1 VKIFEL
7 SSYFDNFSQMPRRK
21 VVSKARDHG
30 GARLK
35 RLRSQMGMT
44 MREFGKEFNVGFSS
58 ISHWENGAHTIPGS
72 VIRLIEIYEQAI
84 ESSSL
89 QVFIQKKT
97 QK

>member
-1 VKIFEL
+1 MKIFEL

-72 VIRLIEIYEQAI
+72 VIRLIEIYEQAM

-89 QVFIQKKT
+89 
-97 QK
+97 